1 MLAKASQF
9 SLLFPGNF
17 FFYLIKQDLPSYLLK
32 KSPIGFRSHRT
43 N

>member
-17 FFYLIKQDLPSYLLK
+17 FYVIKQDLPSYLLK